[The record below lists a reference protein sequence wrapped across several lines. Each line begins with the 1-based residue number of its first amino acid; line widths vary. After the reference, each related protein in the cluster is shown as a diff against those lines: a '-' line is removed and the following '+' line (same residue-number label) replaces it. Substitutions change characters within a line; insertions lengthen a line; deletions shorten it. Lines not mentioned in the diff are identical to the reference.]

1 MTHFWPPGGQND
13 PFWLIFGPLFLTTFW
28 PFFTIFVVLSLLV
41 LRVGVSKNGSKM
53 GRKWVDFGNFSS
65 EPTAWLR
72 DLRKMAISK
81 SVKNHLFWSFCGFKP
96 TDFERVHL
104 KNGHFGT
111 PSKSNFLQ
119 KCGLFYVIFFEKNTK
134 KSQKSQKCHFFDF
147 FLWQFGDRSHYWNN
161 AEKLRVFVDGGFRAG
176 RPRVA

>member
-1 MTHFWPPGGQND
+1 M
-13 PFWLIFGPLFLTTFW
+13 
-28 PFFTIFVVLSLLV
+28 VLSLLV

-96 TDFERVHL
+96 TDFENRGF
-104 KNGHFGT
+104 KKRG
-111 PSKSNFLQ
+111 Q
-119 KCGLFYVIFFEKNTK
+119 KWVKIAAGGSAGVQQGV
-134 KSQKSQKCHFFDF
+134 QK
-147 FLWQFGDRSHYWNN
+147 
-161 AEKLRVFVDGGFRAG
+161 
-176 RPRVA
+176 